1 MALRAQMEASRPG
14 SKHQLCHPLAVR
26 PQVRQ
31 DNYSSHLKGL
41 LDDEMLDA
49 GMKGMCL
56 LLLFTPSRGLHI
68 IMPTLHPRKLRPGK
82 IDSVKG

>member
-49 GMKGMCL
+49 GHEGNVFAVVIYTL
-56 LLLFTPSRGLHI
+56 SWSSRHHAHL
-68 IMPTLHPRKLRPGK
+68 TSKETEAWE
-82 IDSVKG
+82 D